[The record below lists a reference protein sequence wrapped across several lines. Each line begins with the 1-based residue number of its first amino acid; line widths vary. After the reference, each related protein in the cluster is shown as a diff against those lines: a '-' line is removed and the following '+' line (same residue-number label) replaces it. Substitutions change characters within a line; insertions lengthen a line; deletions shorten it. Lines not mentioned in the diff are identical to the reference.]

1 VAEHAGPSGPHAS
14 ERQGASHARAAGPG
28 APASARV
35 GGSGGAKP
43 PGLNWFDAW
52 TRDIARDVT
61 AEDLQRLFTHDTRD
75 AYRFFSRGLDE
86 EAVARHPWWQR
97 VPLRVRQLFI
107 AFTLKLSPARRSLY
121 LISLVVALIG
131 ILKLYRQWGRIDVP
145 FGTPFFHVTVFA
157 PQWADGTLALLVAII
172 LVNLL
177 LLLEVAE
184 RLSLKGEL
192 EVAREIQLAMLPTGT
207 YTAGDAEICG
217 ITRPANTV
225 GGDFYDVLPLVDDP
239 EGRVIVT
246 IGDVAGKGSPAALLM
261 ALLLAVLRTLTDERL
276 EARALMTRLN
286 RQICRHTPGSRF
298 ITLFYGVYTPATG
311 ALTYVN
317 AGQNPPLL
325 RRADGAIERLGGTGI
340 ALGMFESS
348 AYEAAETH
356 VRPGDM
362 LLMYSD
368 GITEAE
374 NPAGEPFEE
383 SGLERFVAER
393 GQDHPASLAPAILR
407 AVEAHARDSR
417 FTDDLTVLIL
427 HRTL

>member
-1 VAEHAGPSGPHAS
+1 VTQRAKTPH
-14 ERQGASHARAAGPG
+14 
-28 APASARV
+28 
-35 GGSGGAKP
+35 
-43 PGLNWFDAW
+43 WFDAW
-52 TRDIARDVT
+52 RRDAARDVS
-61 AEDLQRLFTHDTRD
+61 AEDLQRLFTHDTRE

-86 EAVARHPWWQR
+86 DRLAREPWWR
-97 VPLRVRQLFI
+97 RQLLRIRQVFV
-107 AFTLKLSPARRSLY
+107 AFTLRLSPARRSLY

-131 ILKLYRQWGRIDVP
+131 VLKLYRGWTLISVP
-145 FGTPFFHVTVFA
+145 FGTPFFNVAVVA
-157 PQWADGTLALLVAII
+157 PQWADGTLALLVSIM

-177 LLLEVAE
+177 VLLEVAD

-217 ITRPANTV
+217 VTRPANTV

-239 EGRVIVT
+239 ERRVIVT

-261 ALLLAVLRTLTDERL
+261 ALLLAVLRTLVDEKL
-276 EARALMTRLN
+276 EATALVTRLN
-286 RQICRHTPGSRF
+286 TQICRHSPGSRF

-325 RRADGAIERLGGTGI
+325 RRGDGTIERLGGTGI
-340 ALGMFESS
+340 ALGMFEAST
-348 AYEAAETH
+348 YEALTTTVSA
-356 VRPGDM
+356 GD
-362 LLMYSD
+362 LLVLYSD

-374 NPAGEPFEE
+374 NPAGQPFEE
-383 SGLERFVAER
+383 SGLERFLAAR
-393 GQDHPASLAPAILR
+393 GADAPALLAPAILQ

-427 HRTL
+427 KRT